1 MGDAV
6 LVDLYTLASRA
17 AAAAIVG
24 RIYYL
29 SEVCESAEAVGDRPQ
44 PGFYIPAMCVYVCV
58 CVVRKRERGCVM
70 A

>member
-29 SEVCESAEAVGDRPQ
+29 SEVCESAGAVGGRPQ
-44 PGFYIPAMCVYVCV
+44 PGFYIPARCVCV
-58 CVVRKRERGCVM
+58 CVWCVREREAV
-70 A
+70 